1 MQFYIYSFAC
11 ISCIIDAFHVVEEL
25 RNDFAPIFNYATAAI
40 NTCSDTHP
48 DPGPQFCVSGHSE
61 FVVFFGVVF

>member
-1 MQFYIYSFAC
+1 M
-11 ISCIIDAFHVVEEL
+11 DAFHVVEEL
-25 RNDFAPIFNYATAAI
+25 RNDFAPIFNFATAAI